1 VTAAAAVPAV
11 ESQAAEIHSAL
22 LVLLAPGGVHELRV
36 PNAHYGTNAGY
47 FDCYNWENLA
57 SRAAEWSGH
66 WPAIYFTLNPV
77 NPALLSRAQ
86 NRTKCRVKETT
97 KDADIVCRR
106 WLPLDFDPRIPAGIS
121 STDAE
126 HASALAKAQECKAWL
141 TLQGWPLPLAGDSG
155 NGANLLYRIELPND
169 EPSRVLVERV
179 LAALAQKF
187 TDAQTEIDTA
197 VGNAARI
204 WKIYGTMACKGDSS
218 PERPHRVSRLLEI
231 PAEIQTVTQ
240 EQLESVPALIP
251 EAAPKK
257 ITGKSHS
264 TALDVAA
271 WLAKHGIA
279 LESQAP
285 WKGGTKYILA
295 TCPLN
300 PEHTKTAFVVQFPDG
315 GLDAGCLHD
324 PCSLEGWK
332 ALREIYEPT
341 PAWQEQLQRTKSGE
355 LKPST
360 FNADLFLRHSPEWQN
375 VLTFNELTLY
385 VETDQPPPWP
395 PYKSERAWDND
406 DTTRTFLWLQGHG
419 VGITSPVLTLAVV
432 KAIARTNPY
441 NPIQR
446 YLATLTWDGMPR
458 LDSWLH
464 DYLGAEAS
472 PVNATMGAKWL
483 IQACAR
489 ASVPGCQADATLVLI
504 GPQGLGKSSTLRVLA
519 GPYFVADLS
528 DLASKESKI
537 ELCGC
542 WIAELG
548 EFITHRSELERKS
561 FLTQPV
567 DTFRPPYEVAA
578 KKVKRTCV
586 FAATSNDSS
595 PLTDSSGGRRYW
607 SVTCGIT
614 RPKADI
620 EKLKADRDM
629 IWAEAFQRYQAG
641 EPWHA
646 DTPEFAAALAAEQET
661 RYAGGPF
668 DDVILPW
675 LKNPKARPYDG
686 MRDRLELRH
695 DSGPGKVTINDCL
708 LHACQKAQHEVN
720 QRDRLIARDC
730 LIHAGW
736 KLKISKNAAGT
747 VTRFYVREGET

>member
-1 VTAAAAVPAV
+1 MIP
-11 ESQAAEIHSAL
+11 I
-22 LVLLAPGGVHELRV
+22 R
-36 PNAHYGTNAGY
+36 
-47 FDCYNWENLA
+47 
-57 SRAAEWSGH
+57 
-66 WPAIYFTLNPV
+66 
-77 NPALLSRAQ
+77 
-86 NRTKCRVKETT
+86 
-97 KDADIVCRR
+97 
-106 WLPLDFDPRIPAGIS
+106 PAGIS

-141 TLQGWPLPLAGDSG
+141 TSQGWPLPLAGDSG

-204 WKIYGTMACKGDSS
+204 WKVYGTVAGKGDDT
-218 PERPHRVSRLLEI
+218 PDLGRPHRVSKLLEI
-231 PAEIQTVTQ
+231 PADIQPVTR
-240 EQLESVPALIP
+240 EQLESVAALAP
-251 EAAPKK
+251 EPVPKK
-257 ITGKSHS
+257 ASKSHAP
-264 TALDVAA
+264 ALDVAA
-271 WLAKHGIA
+271 WLAKHSLA
-279 LESQAP
+279 VASQAP
-285 WKGGTKYILA
+285 YQDGTKYILSV
-295 TCPLN
+295 CPLN
-300 PEHTKTAFVVQFPDG
+300 PDHEKSAYVIQFG
-315 GLDAGCLHD
+315 SGALSAGCLHES
-324 PCSLEGWK
+324 CAELTWQK
-332 ALREIYEPT
+332 LREMYETT
-341 PAWQEQLQRTKSGE
+341 PDWQDQLQRTKSGE

-360 FNADLFLRHSPEWQN
+360 FNADLFLRHSPEWQG
-375 VLTFNELTLY
+375 VLTYNELTLY

-395 PYKSERAWDND
+395 AYKSTREWDND

-432 KAIARTNPY
+432 KSIARTNPY

-446 YLATLTWDGMPR
+446 YLAALTWDGTPR

-483 IQACAR
+483 IQAVAR
-489 ASVPGCQADATLVLI
+489 AMVPGCQADATLVLI

-595 PLTDSSGGRRYW
+595 PLTDSSGARRYW
-607 SVTCGIT
+607 SVTCGVT
-614 RPKADI
+614 RLKADI
-620 EKLKADRDM
+620 EKLKQDRNM
-629 IWAEAFQRYQAG
+629 IWAEAVMRYQAG

-646 DTPEFAAALAAEQET
+646 DTPEFAAALTVEQET

-675 LKNPKARPYDG
+675 LSNPKSRIFDG
-686 MRDRLELRH
+686 NRDRTALRF
-695 DSGPGKVTINDCL
+695 DSFCDPFTGQWSTTLNDVL
-708 LHACQKAQHEVN
+708 LHGCGKAQHEVN

-730 LIHAGW
+730 LVHAGW

-747 VTRFYVREGET
+747 VTRFYVRNGKEA